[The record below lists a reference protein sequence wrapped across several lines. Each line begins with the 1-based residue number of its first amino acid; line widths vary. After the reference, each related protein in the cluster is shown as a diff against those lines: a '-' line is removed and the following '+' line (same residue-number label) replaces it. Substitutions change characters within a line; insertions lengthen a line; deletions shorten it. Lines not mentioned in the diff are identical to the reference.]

1 MASIKEITIIGYGL
15 DSESLQLLEG
25 DCLRLNDIKLP
36 LIRNVSCFGNDLKR
50 LIPQIKNIN
59 EDEFLNKYRRVM
71 EITKVLV

>member
-1 MASIKEITIIGYGL
+1 MASIKEITIIGYGF

-50 LIPQIKNIN
+50 LFPQIKNIN
-59 EDEFLNKYRRVM
+59 EDEFLNKYGRVM